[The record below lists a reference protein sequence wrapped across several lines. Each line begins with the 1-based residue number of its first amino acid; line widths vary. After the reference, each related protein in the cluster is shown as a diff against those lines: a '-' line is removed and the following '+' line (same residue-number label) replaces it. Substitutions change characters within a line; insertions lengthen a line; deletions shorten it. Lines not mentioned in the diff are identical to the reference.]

1 MRVLAFGASAAR
13 QSINKTF
20 AHYTAQQLGAS
31 SLNLFDLSSLD
42 LPLYT
47 VDVEREKGI
56 PQAVKDF
63 YAEIAAAD
71 LLLISLAE
79 HNGTYT
85 TAFKNLFDWLSR
97 HQSKNFADK
106 PMLLLST
113 SPGGRGGKGVME
125 AALVRF
131 PIHGGRIVASFSL
144 PNFGTNFSLEAGV
157 TDAALAAEYA
167 AAIAAAR
174 AALGA

>member
-13 QSINKTF
+13 ASINKTF
-20 AHYTAQQLGAS
+20 AHYTARQLGAGE
-31 SLNLFDLSSLD
+31 LNLADLSTLN

-47 VDVEREKGI
+47 TDVEAEQGI

-71 LLLISLAE
+71 LLVISLAE

-97 HQSKNFADK
+97 HESKNFANK

-131 PIHGGRIVASFSL
+131 PIHGARIVASFSL
-144 PNFGTNFSLEAGV
+144 PNFGTNFSAETGIAN
-157 TDAALAAEYA
+157 AELAAEYA
-167 AAIAAAR
+167 AALAAAR
-174 AALGA
+174 AALA